1 MRFLGEYRDQIENGK
16 VDFPWEIPNNEKL
29 TWLIAEI
36 TKDNLMSIYCEIC
49 NSNEFEKILKER
61 KQHIEEIKIIS
72 HGELF
77 LDVDERWQVPEDILK
92 YLKTDEITFLGAFNF
107 VEIFSAE
114 DMKKYEK
121 LLAES
126 EELLKV
132 TAIEEKFYDEC
143 RK

>member
-16 VDFPWEIPNNEKL
+16 VDFPWEIPDNEKL
-29 TWLIAEI
+29 TWIIAEI
-36 TKDNLMSIYCEIC
+36 TKDNLTTIYCEIC
-49 NSNEFEKILKER
+49 NSNEFEKNLTER
-61 KQHIEEIKIIS
+61 KQHVEEIKIIS
-72 HGELF
+72 QGELF
-77 LDVDERWQVPEDILK
+77 LDDYERWQVPEDILK

-126 EELLKV
+126 EDSLKV
-132 TAIEEKFYDEC
+132 TANEEGFYDEHT
-143 RK
+143 K

>member
-1 MRFLGEYRDQIENGK
+1 MGSK
-16 VDFPWEIPNNEKL
+16 
-29 TWLIAEI
+29 
-36 TKDNLMSIYCEIC
+36 
-49 NSNEFEKILKER
+49 
-61 KQHIEEIKIIS
+61 IEEIKIIS
-72 HGELF
+72 QGELF

-126 EELLKV
+126 DELLKV
-132 TAIEEKFYDEC
+132 TAIEEEFYDAC
-143 RK
+143 TK